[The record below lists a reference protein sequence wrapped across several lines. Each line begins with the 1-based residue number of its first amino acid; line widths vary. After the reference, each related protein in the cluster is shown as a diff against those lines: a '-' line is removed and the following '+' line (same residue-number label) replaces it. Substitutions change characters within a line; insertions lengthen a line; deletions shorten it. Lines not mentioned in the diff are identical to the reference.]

1 MKLAGKA
8 AIVTGAGR
16 NIGEEIAVLFA
27 HEGAKVAVVDMD
39 EGRANAV
46 AERIT
51 GAGGEAV
58 AIVCDVADTDDI
70 GKMVSAT
77 VDAFGAID
85 ILVNNV
91 AISDNKDIF
100 DITED
105 EWRKTID
112 VTLSTPFY
120 VTKQVAKWMVDN
132 DRGGKV
138 INIGRY

>member
-1 MKLAGKA
+1 MKLAGKS

-16 NIGEEIAVLFA
+16 NIGEEIAKLFA
-27 HEGAKVAVVDMD
+27 KEGAKVAVVDMD

-46 AERIT
+46 ADMIK
-51 GAGGEAV
+51 ADGGDAV
-58 AIVCDVADTDDI
+58 AVVCDVADPADI
-70 GKMVSAT
+70 AKMVSAT
-77 VDAFGAID
+77 VDALGGID

-112 VTLSTPFY
+112 VTLSSPFY
-120 VTKQVAKWMVDN
+120 VTK
-132 DRGGKV
+132 
-138 INIGRY
+138 